1 MNIKAN
7 DARRPVSIVVIG
19 AGNRANKYLEY
30 AKINPDKVQLV
41 GVVELNDIRRN
52 KVAERFG
59 LDASQ
64 CCSDYKTFFH
74 NPVKSDAIL
83 ICTPE
88 NMHFEPSMMAIRK
101 GFHVLLEKPIARHWK
116 NALPLARLQKKKG
129 LSLQFAMYYDIIRI
143 S

>member
-64 CCSDYKTFFH
+64 CYSDYKTFSQSCQVGCH
-74 NPVKSDAIL
+74 PDMY
-83 ICTPE
+83 T
-88 NMHFEPSMMAIRK
+88 RK
-101 GFHVLLEKPIARHWK
+101 HAF
-116 NALPLARLQKKKG
+116 
-129 LSLQFAMYYDIIRI
+129 
-143 S
+143 

>member
-59 LDASQ
+59 LTLRS
-64 CCSDYKTFFH
+64 
-74 NPVKSDAIL
+74 V
-83 ICTPE
+83 TP
-88 NMHFEPSMMAIRK
+88 
-101 GFHVLLEKPIARHWK
+101 
-116 NALPLARLQKKKG
+116 
-129 LSLQFAMYYDIIRI
+129 IIRLF
-143 S
+143 SQSCQVGCHPDMYTRKHAF

>member
-1 MNIKAN
+1 MMPAE
-7 DARRPVSIVVIG
+7 PVSIVVIG

-74 NPVKSDAIL
+74 NPGQVGCHPDMYTLKTCIL
-83 ICTPE
+83 
-88 NMHFEPSMMAIRK
+88 SQA
-101 GFHVLLEKPIARHWK
+101 
-116 NALPLARLQKKKG
+116 
-129 LSLQFAMYYDIIRI
+129 
-143 S
+143 

>member
-101 GFHVLLEKPIARHWK
+101 GFHVLLEKPIAQT
-116 NALPLARLQKKKG
+116 LEE
-129 LSLQFAMYYDIIRI
+129 
-143 S
+143 

>member
-64 CCSDYKTFFH
+64 CYSDYKTFFH

-101 GFHVLLEKPIARHWK
+101 TICRKQYPYWLFH
-116 NALPLARLQKKKG
+116 N
-129 LSLQFAMYYDIIRI
+129 
-143 S
+143 

>member
-88 NMHFEPSMMAIRK
+88 TCI
-101 GFHVLLEKPIARHWK
+101 
-116 NALPLARLQKKKG
+116 
-129 LSLQFAMYYDIIRI
+129 LSQA
-143 S
+143 

>member
-19 AGNRANKYLEY
+19 AGNRTNKYLEY

-64 CCSDYKTFFH
+64 CCSDYKTFSQSCQVGCH
-74 NPVKSDAIL
+74 PDMY
-83 ICTPE
+83 T
-88 NMHFEPSMMAIRK
+88 RK
-101 GFHVLLEKPIARHWK
+101 HAF
-116 NALPLARLQKKKG
+116 
-129 LSLQFAMYYDIIRI
+129 
-143 S
+143 

>member
-19 AGNRANKYLEY
+19 ASNRANKYLEY

-59 LDASQ
+59 LAVTVTDFS
-64 CCSDYKTFFH
+64 
-74 NPVKSDAIL
+74 
-83 ICTPE
+83 
-88 NMHFEPSMMAIRK
+88 IRK
-101 GFHVLLEKPIARHWK
+101 TA
-116 NALPLARLQKKKG
+116 
-129 LSLQFAMYYDIIRI
+129 
-143 S
+143 